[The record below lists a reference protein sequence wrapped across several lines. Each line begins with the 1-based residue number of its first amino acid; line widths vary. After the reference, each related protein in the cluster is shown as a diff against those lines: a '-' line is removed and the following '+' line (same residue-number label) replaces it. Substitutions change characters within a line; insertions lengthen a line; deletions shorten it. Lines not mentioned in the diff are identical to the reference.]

1 MANISELGVLLKA
14 NTSQAEG
21 QLKSFSDKAGSSF
34 NKLNVGLETSVI
46 GKSELLKQCSAAIR
60 AKYLSVDFH
69 IGESFKISEI
79 YSILN
84 RVEGV
89 IDVMQ
94 VKIVKKVG
102 NAYSDIRFNINKNM
116 TPDRR
121 YVSCPQNVVFEVKY
135 PRNDIKGTII

>member
-1 MANISELGVLLKA
+1 MP
-14 NTSQAEG
+14 
-21 QLKSFSDKAGSSF
+21 
-34 NKLNVGLETSVI
+34 
-46 GKSELLKQCSAAIR
+46 KSELLKQCSAAIR

-116 TPDRR
+116 TADRR